1 MSSLPQLTPV
11 SAPRFTPLR
20 DTSGQD
26 RPLPPARRHGR
37 WLLVAAA
44 LLLALL
50 SLWLGQRWLA
60 QRSGELAVSR
70 AGLRIATV
78 TIADV
83 SHELNAAGRVV
94 AAASPTLY
102 SPAQG
107 TVSYRVQAGDSVS
120 RGQLLA
126 TIDSPT
132 LTNLLAQQQAEL
144 GRLEGE
150 LGRSLSNARQQA
162 LLASQAAELA
172 RVDRDAARRE
182 LRRAERSWSK
192 RVIAEIDYQ
201 AAIDELA
208 RAELRLTQAE
218 QQARLNRDSAE
229 FERQSLDRQLQRQQ
243 LQVDELERQ
252 VAELAIRSPVTG
264 MVGSLALNQTSA
276 VIAQQPLLTVVDLT
290 RFDVEVLVPESYA
303 DDLGLQLP
311 VVVQIGSSE
320 HPAAITAIAPEVI
333 DNQVAVRLRFI
344 DAPPA
349 NLRQNQR
356 LAARILLSH
365 QPQVVAVE
373 RGPFVDADLGSS
385 AFRLQGDHA
394 ERVAI
399 SLGAMGLERVEIR
412 SGLQPGDQII
422 VSDTRDFRQQQ
433 RLLLTD

>member
-11 SAPRFTPLR
+11 SEPLVTPLR

-26 RPLPPARRHGR
+26 RPLPPSRRPGR
-37 WLLVAAA
+37 WLLAAAA

-94 AAASPTLY
+94 AGASPTLY

-201 AAIDELA
+201 AAVDELA

-243 LQVDELERQ
+243 LQVDELKRQ

-290 RFDVEVLVPESYA
+290 RFDVEVQVAESYA

-311 VVVQIGSSE
+311 VVVQIGNSE
-320 HPAAITAIAPEVI
+320 HAAAITAIAPEVI
-333 DNQVAVRLRFI
+333 ANQVAVRLRFS
-344 DAPPA
+344 ATPPA

-373 RGPFVDADLGSS
+373 RGPFVDADLRRS
-385 AFRLQGDHA
+385 AFRLTGDHA
-394 ERVAI
+394 ERVPI
-399 SLGAMGLERVEIR
+399 TLGAMGLERVEIR